1 MLLRTQRLASK
12 DLALPPGVAP
22 GRARPLDEQAAAEVL
37 SRAAA
42 VEAAQQ
48 LTLARRLGLGS
59 GLGLGLG
66 LGLG

>member
-48 LTLARRLGLGS
+48 LTLARR
-59 GLGLGLG
+59 
-66 LGLG
+66 